1 VCVRESGSRSAGG
14 GREQGGP
21 ACPAVVALFLPSPT
35 FSTAH
40 PGRTPSWASVT
51 RTAAADMGSEPQRER
66 AEKSFFLAELVVL
79 PKCVFF
85 FVQNRFLLLSPH
97 RAQRLCLC
105 LLTHAHTPP
114 PSVCAAPRHPPRTR
128 LLPCSENFFCR
139 LPSVATPRSH
149 ARPLNREQ
157 RSFAQSHCWRGERH
171 AKTRQACEH
180 TRTRASDR
188 FLFLRCTPR
197 ADGVSHVQPPHAV
210 VVHA

>member
-1 VCVRESGSRSAGG
+1 MGGNRAGLPARPSLLCFCLPPLSPPLTLAARPAGRRSRARRRPTWGVSRKESVRKK
-14 GREQGGP
+14 
-21 ACPAVVALFLPSPT
+21 V
-35 FSTAH
+35 
-40 PGRTPSWASVT
+40 
-51 RTAAADMGSEPQRER
+51 
-66 AEKSFFLAELVVL
+66 FLAELVVL

-105 LLTHAHTPP
+105 LLTHAHTHRLP
-114 PSVCAAPRHPPRTR
+114 AFAPRRATRHAPR
-128 LLPCSENFFCR
+128 LLPCALKIFFCR